1 VKEKRASALATMTN
15 PAPLSIPR
23 YLLETI
29 YRQARDEYPN
39 ECCGWLAG
47 EKDANAV
54 SIVKACVNMQA
65 QGQHPTA
72 PNRPAE
78 TAYVFGAED
87 LMELNRSLDG
97 DTPPRII
104 YHSHPNGHAYLSETD
119 RNVATSP
126 WGDGPAYPVQQLVVG
141 LDGQRVVEAALFA
154 WFDDGDGFVEVARFE
169 GASI

>member
-1 VKEKRASALATMTN
+1 MTD
-15 PAPLSIPR
+15 PTTLVIPR
-23 YLLETI
+23 DLLEQI
-29 YRQARDEYPN
+29 YRQAREEYPN
-39 ECCGWLAG
+39 ECCGWLSG
-47 EKDANAV
+47 EKDTDAV
-54 SIVKACVNMQA
+54 SIVKTCVNMQA

-72 PNRPAE
+72 PSRSTE
-78 TAYVFGAED
+78 TAYVFGVKD

-104 YHSHPNGHAYLSETD
+104 YHSHPNGHAYLSEID

-154 WFDDGDGFVEVARFE
+154 WSDDSEGFVEIAHFE
-169 GASI
+169 GATI